1 MKRKTFFN
9 FAVGRIIA
17 GLLIGTVIFGITIS
31 ILRNDYD
38 TSINDGFLKF
48 GERFEEL
55 VERYEDGTIDE
66 TFIDIYTNLYYADYL
81 KIAKVND
88 DGSFETIAEKNCDVL
103 PLRLDIHNWIYVT
116 DNEELLAIGSKTVT
130 LNDHD
135 WTIEYKKCD
144 ELLNLDYDFKE
155 PMVNSWSM
163 TSMSDAYSYSNG
175 IYMNVS
181 ELSGMMNFATPVITS
196 YYIDGDTFHAGKMA
210 EMNGLEMEVPGGR
223 KWDFTDS
230 SKEDSYI
237 TLTDGIAT
245 GIFVLKPYA
254 DTGEFL
260 NENAD
265 IFSIQNTSE
274 LEKIIWEEDNRFVT
288 NTDDR
293 QSYDNVMTKDGIYTQ
308 GSLTIFKYNGQTYMI
323 EYVMSS
329 VTYDEYF
336 RPVLIIFAIFILIL
350 GIGIPCILAIRPYL
364 QYKKAYE
371 NNIFKNNLIDS
382 LAHNIKTPLQII
394 GGCAENLKDVSGI
407 DDKDRY
413 ADRILAKTTEM
424 NSDIEQILATADK
437 SDRKFSKTSIRV
449 CIEEAAQK
457 AGATVNITGDAS
469 IKMDKDY
476 FKTALF
482 CLIDNAARYKSEG
495 SDIEAI
501 ISPKCI
507 TIRNKTAAGKFTPGF
522 GITIAGRIIEQH
534 GLKLAT
540 TLKDGTFEARI
551 SKK

>member
-9 FAVGRIIA
+9 FAIGRIIA

-31 ILRNDYD
+31 MLRNDYD

-88 DGSFETIAEKNCDVL
+88 DGSFEIIAEKDCDVL

-130 LNDHD
+130 LNGHD

-155 PMVNSWSM
+155 PMVNSWTM

-196 YYIDGDTFHAGKMA
+196 YYIDGDTFHVGKMA

-230 SKEDSYI
+230 SKEDLYI
-237 TLTDGIAT
+237 TLEGEIAT

-254 DTGEFL
+254 DSAEFL
-260 NENAD
+260 DKNSD
-265 IFSIQNTSE
+265 IFLIRNTSE

-293 QSYDNVMTKDGIYTQ
+293 QSYDNVMIKDGIYTQ

-336 RPVLIIFAIFILIL
+336 RPVLIIFAIFLLIL
-350 GIGIPCILAIRPYL
+350 CIGIPCILAVRPYL

-407 DDKDRY
+407 EDKDRY
-413 ADRILAKTTEM
+413 ADRILQKTSEM
-424 NSDIEQILATADK
+424 NSDIESILATADK
-437 SDRKFSKTSIRV
+437 SDRKFSKTSIRT
-449 CIEEAAQK
+449 CIEEVAQK
-457 AGATVNITGDAS
+457 AGTTINITGDAS
-469 IKMDKDY
+469 IKMDRDY

-482 CLIDNAARYKSEG
+482 CLIDNAAKYKSEG
-495 SDIEAI
+495 SGIEAV
-501 ISPKCI
+501 ISPKSI

-522 GITIAGRIIEQH
+522 GIAIAGRIIEQH